1 MIFFYIFNDFNL
13 WNVFFDILKVKFD
26 NCFFLFYNINLKRYF
41 IEGFDIF
48 IIKNMCNGVFV

>member
-1 MIFFYIFNDFNL
+1 MIFFIYLMILIYGMYFLIFLELNL
-13 WNVFFDILKVKFD
+13 IIV
-26 NCFFLFYNINLKRYF
+26 FLFYNINLKRYF

>member
-1 MIFFYIFNDFNL
+1 MILIYGMYFLIFLELNL
-13 WNVFFDILKVKFD
+13 IIV
-26 NCFFLFYNINLKRYF
+26 FLFYNINLKRYF